1 MQADNV
7 AANGGEG
14 RVVLV
19 SGANRG
25 IGLAIAQELSRNGYR
40 LSLGARDPAALTA
53 ALGGEN
59 DRLHV
64 ARFDAFDRP
73 TAAAWVAAAAARFG
87 RIDGLVNNAGSGE
100 HVTLMDDDE
109 DALDRLWAVNVKA
122 PLRLTRLCLP
132 HLEATGRGRIVN
144 VVSLS
149 GKRVRNAFVGY
160 NMTKFALMGLTHTT
174 RHVAWEKGVRATA
187 VCPSFVRTAMSAYTG
202 KVAPE
207 EMIQPETMAEL
218 VRTLIELPNTAAI
231 AELLVNCRLEDML

>member
-1 MQADNV
+1 MP
-7 AANGGEG
+7 NGDQG

-40 LSLGARDPAALTA
+40 LSLGVRDPAALTA
-53 ALGGEN
+53 ALGGES

-73 TAAAWVAAAAARFG
+73 TAAAWVDAAVARFG